1 MPDCQPRLAD
11 TPLETA
17 VEILRAMAEFHR
29 RLVSELIDDS
39 EGDRVFGTAHLQAL
53 LADLRAHPGVPVVTA
68 STDTSRC

>member
-1 MPDCQPRLAD
+1 
-11 TPLETA
+11 
-17 VEILRAMAEFHR
+17 MAEFHR